1 MKADLLLPTFIT
13 GPFHTRLALLIMIA
27 MVAMIVV
34 RRACWAALVSHSAAP
49 LALRATIAVTRAGR
63 ARGTERRPSTGNNWR
78 SFHAPAKGGE
88 LAKAAAMSFYERNK
102 RTGGEEG
109 REAGGRQAEPAAQ
122 EIVDVFFGGV
132 VAPEVTKRKR
142 GRGLRTRPRREEKKK
157 HRVIDKMQG
166 VTVTDVCIW
175 RNCLA
180 PGRQGR
186 AEQVQIKAEQ
196 IKADQGRSRQSR
208 G

>member
-1 MKADLLLPTFIT
+1 
-13 GPFHTRLALLIMIA
+13 MIA

-49 LALRATIAVTRAGR
+49 LALRATVAVTRAGR

-88 LAKAAAMSFYERNK
+88 LAKAAAISFYQRNK

-109 REAGGRQAEPAAQ
+109 REAGGRQREPAAQ

-132 VAPEVTKRKR
+132 VAPEVTKPNSADR
-142 GRGLRTRPRREEKKK
+142 GGSEKMYGEVEQENQLKAVEENWPPICPSHSARPSV
-157 HRVIDKMQG
+157 HFAATNWVDCALVG
-166 VTVTDVCIW
+166 P
-175 RNCLA
+175 LA
-180 PGRQGR
+180 LTG
-186 AEQVQIKAEQ
+186 
-196 IKADQGRSRQSR
+196 SR
-208 G
+208 GTLRHLPSAMPSAMLSAN